1 MTETHTTTDSYTLVR
16 GCALFAD
23 RKHRSP
29 EPRYFLGTID
39 RVAAVTSAFER
50 TALMQLSEGRNPLA
64 QVDTRV
70 REELIDFLSSLTRM
84 GLLNHSRR
92 ELYPA
97 KRFLEKIP
105 ARDMAIKHLRERSAP
120 ELAQSEWIDSY
131 RDGGTT
137 SVAGRSQFPIE
148 LSGRSRVISLLYSI
162 LLGSGVTRVR
172 FADRYESPSVTSLDI
187 GFGAITDSDL
197 GLNYYQLMEE
207 RRRALSLFP
216 IESDARF
223 DNDHASPLLTVHYG
237 TADPEQIIEWAQARR
252 PYFLIHEP
260 IGDEVAI
267 GPLVIPGESPCLRCL
282 SLYEIDNWG
291 FTRLEKI
298 ALTTVGDLPTAAAYY
313 VAAIAASQILH
324 FIDGSTADCRNDV
337 ARNMSI
343 GEVTY
348 INFQRLTEPQVVAIA
363 RHPLC
368 GCDR

>member
-1 MTETHTTTDSYTLVR
+1 MTLTPITTDSYSLIR

-23 RKHRSP
+23 RRAPASS
-29 EPRYFLGTID
+29 PRYFLGTID
-39 RVAAVTSAFER
+39 RVAAVTSAFQR
-50 TALMQLSEGRNPLA
+50 TALMQLAEGYDPLA
-64 QVDTRV
+64 RVDASV
-70 REELIDFLSSLTRM
+70 RGELLHFLSSLTRI

-97 KRFLEKIP
+97 KRYLSETSS
-105 ARDMAIKHLRERSAP
+105 RDMAIKHLKERSAP
-120 ELAQSEWIDSY
+120 ELAQAEWIDSY

-137 SVAGRSQFPIE
+137 TVAGRSQFPIE
-148 LSGRSRVISLLYSI
+148 LVGRSRVITLLYSI
-162 LLGSGVTRVR
+162 LLASGVTRVR
-172 FADRYESPSVTSLDI
+172 FADKHDNPTVTSLDI
-187 GFGAITDSDL
+187 GFGALTENDL
-197 GLNYYQLMEE
+197 GLNYYQTLEE

-216 IESDARF
+216 IESDVRF
-223 DNDHASPLLTVHYG
+223 DNDLSKPLLTVHYG
-237 TADPEQIIEWAQARR
+237 PCDAEQIIEWAQARK
-252 PYFLIHEP
+252 PYLLIHEP

-267 GPLVIPGESPCLRCL
+267 GPLVIPAESPCIRCL

-298 ALTTVGDLPTAAAYY
+298 DLTPIGDLPAAAAHY

-324 FIDGSTADCRNDV
+324 FIDASTADTEHEV
-337 ARNMSI
+337 SRNMSV

-348 INFQRLTEPQVVAIA
+348 INLQRLTEPQVVAIA